1 MTSCREAAL
10 ASLARRAHAR
20 RELAR
25 KLQRKGF
32 EAAEVEQVLDAL
44 TAAGLVDDA
53 ATSEA
58 LARSRTGRGVGRNR
72 IAWELRS
79 RGVGRDDVE
88 GALAKIPKEEERAAL
103 RRALDR
109 KERTLPAGLTP
120 AARSKKLF
128 DHLVRRGFSTAA
140 VLEALRKKGE
150 SPDAPD
156 PE

>member
-20 RELAR
+20 RELVR
-25 KLQRKGF
+25 KLRRKGF
-32 EAAEVEQVLDAL
+32 EAAEVEEVLDAL

-58 LARSRTGRGVGRNR
+58 LARSRTRRGVGRNR
-72 IAWELRS
+72 IAFELRS
-79 RGVGRDDVE
+79 RGLGRDEIE
-88 GALAKIPKEEERAAL
+88 GALAKIPEDDERAAL
-103 RRALDR
+103 RGALDR
-109 KERTLPAGLTP
+109 KSRTLPDGLTP
-120 AARSKKLF
+120 AVRSKKLF
-128 DHLVRRGFSTAA
+128 DHLVRRGFSAAA

-150 SPDAPD
+150 SPDD